1 MTEAGG
7 QIAPIWQPL
16 AAVAGPDHV
25 RPADA
30 ARDAVDGVVPR
41 AVVAPPDE
49 ETLARVL
56 AYCHEHRLAVA
67 PRGGGTQMSLGNV
80 PERLDVV
87 LDLRRLS
94 GIVHYE
100 PADLT
105 VTVQAGMRLED
116 LQAALARH
124 GQFLPIDP
132 PGGGGATIGGLLATG
147 TSGPLRAGFGH
158 LRDRL
163 LGMRVV
169 RANGTAVRSGGRA
182 VKNVA
187 GYDMGRLHTGAL
199 GTLGVIVEATFKVQ
213 PLPAAWGAVAIAP
226 EGGAGPR
233 AGEAAALLA
242 LEEVLA
248 ALLDAPAQPVMAEII
263 GPPARL
269 VVGYAGTKTE
279 VDYAVKQACGTAKR
293 TAGAARLAAIPLPWA
308 ETHAQV
314 LAAHGDGTGPVKGN
328 GALVCRLHVPSDRVA
343 ALIADAAAEAAA
355 AGVDLAY
362 AAHAAAG
369 ILRLHVG
376 AATPGRDA
384 PHRAARTAAAPDAAA
399 VVYRSLVL
407 RWLARCR
414 DLGGNLVVERAPA
427 ALKRELPV
435 WGQPPASL
443 FLMRALKEKFDPHRI
458 LNPGRYLG
466 GI

>member
-1 MTEAGG
+1 MTEAAG
-7 QIAPIWQPL
+7 QIDPIWQPL

-25 RPADA
+25 RPANP

-49 ETLARVL
+49 ETLACVL
-56 AYCHEHRLAVA
+56 AYCHNHRLAVA
-67 PRGGGTQMSLGNV
+67 PRGGGTQMRLGNV

-87 LDLRRLS
+87 LDLGRLS

-105 VTVQAGMRLED
+105 VTVQAGMRLDD
-116 LQAALARH
+116 LQAELARH

-132 PGGGGATIGGLLATG
+132 PGGGRATIGGLLATG

-169 RANGTAVRSGGRA
+169 RADGTVVRSGGRV

-226 EGGAGPR
+226 GGGAGPR
-233 AGEAAALLA
+233 AGDATALLA
-242 LEEVLA
+242 LEEVVA
-248 ALLDAPAQPVMAEII
+248 ALLDAPAQPVLAEII

-269 VVGYAGTKTE
+269 VVGFAGTKNE
-279 VDYAVKQACGTAKR
+279 VDYAVQQACRIADKSAGT
-293 TAGAARLAAIPLPWA
+293 GRLAATPLPWA

-314 LAAHGDGTGPVKGN
+314 LSVHREGAGPVKGR
-328 GALVCRLHVPSDRVA
+328 GALVCRLHVPSDRAA
-343 ALIADAAAEAAA
+343 ALIAEAAAEAAA

-369 ILRLHVG
+369 IIRLHLG
-376 AATPGRDA
+376 AEAPGREA
-384 PHRAARTAAAPDAAA
+384 PGRAARAAAQPDAAA
-399 VVYRSLVL
+399 AVYRSLIL
-407 RWLARCR
+407 SWLARCR

-435 WGQPPASL
+435 WGDPPASL

-458 LNPGRYLG
+458 LNPGRYVG